1 MNNNYPALTGIR
13 AIAAYM
19 VFLHHNDIFKESI
32 FGKLI
37 HNFFT
42 EFHVGVT
49 IFFVLSGFLI
59 CNRYFNQVNFN
70 FRDYIVKRFARIYP
84 MYFIITT
91 LTFVYFGLMNAHFDF
106 RDLKIYL
113 LNITFLKGFFE
124 VFKFSGIGQGWS
136 LTVEE
141 SFYLLAPLFFLSI
154 KRSKFYLFIIPLVFV
169 LIGCFFVSVF
179 EDISFSSFFKTNDF
193 MLDFTIFGRI
203 TEFIIGISLAIYLD
217 KFRPIFKYFTFVGLF
232 FILVS
237 IFLLSVLKP
246 TENGFGTDCITG
258 KIINTLVL
266 PLFGIA
272 PLFYGL
278 IYEKNFISKIL
289 SSKVFQL
296 LGRSSYIF
304 YLIHLGIFY
313 NLLKEFNWNILNIFL
328 TLNLMSILLYY
339 SLEKPLNHY
348 IRNRYLQN
356 NL

>member
-84 MYFIITT
+84 MYFILTT
-91 LTFVYFGLMNAHFDF
+91 ATFVYFGLMNAHFDF

-141 SFYLLAPLFFLSI
+141 SFYLLAPLFFLLI
-154 KRSKFYLFIIPLVFV
+154 KRSKFCLFLIPIV
-169 LIGCFFVSVF
+169 L
-179 EDISFSSFFKTNDF
+179 
-193 MLDFTIFGRI
+193 
-203 TEFIIGISLAIYLD
+203 
-217 KFRPIFKYFTFVGLF
+217 
-232 FILVS
+232 
-237 IFLLSVLKP
+237 
-246 TENGFGTDCITG
+246 
-258 KIINTLVL
+258 
-266 PLFGIA
+266 
-272 PLFYGL
+272 
-278 IYEKNFISKIL
+278 
-289 SSKVFQL
+289 
-296 LGRSSYIF
+296 
-304 YLIHLGIFY
+304 
-313 NLLKEFNWNILNIFL
+313 
-328 TLNLMSILLYY
+328 
-339 SLEKPLNHY
+339 
-348 IRNRYLQN
+348 
-356 NL
+356 